1 MKKLILLMLVAMVP
15 ILTMAQK
22 RTKKGKDTKTEITD
36 KSSDAKATFMILKG
50 IEIDMFELDQPM
62 DRKEMSDM
70 TDEHSF
76 KRLIEKHRS
85 SASHFIFSYDMGGES
100 SKELE
105 YLTNSSRVFRSMA
118 QAVHHAQ
125 KSGWNFV
132 NSTIVVD
139 EMITIHYYYMKR

>member
-1 MKKLILLMLVAMVP
+1 MLVAIVP
-15 ILTMAQK
+15 FLTMAQK
-22 RTKKGKDTKTEITD
+22 RTKKNKETKTVKTD
-36 KSSDAKATFMILKG
+36 NSSDAKANFMIIKG
-50 IEIDMFELDQPM
+50 VEVNMFELDQPM

-76 KRLIEKHRS
+76 KRLIEKHSS

-132 NSTIVVD
+132 NSNIVVD
-139 EMITIHYYYMKR
+139 DMITIHYYYMKR